1 MAQRSPDGSPVE
13 VCIDMIE
20 WNTGLLK
27 HYGIEAESSSLA
39 LSVPS
44 RPQIAFAGCVSER
57 ISTATPTLIGRSKP
71 FSYSILFSKSFYQAT
86 NGGDTLIK
94 YEYEYQN
101 SQDSLEDVEDALKGE
116 WTPDFS
122 RNIHIANATTLSE
135 ASVSIHLRELERRG
149 KAIKV
154 GKKWIHRATIP
165 ELEVWQLKR
174 TLDQLDGKQDVAK
187 KLEQRYQEKLEMKKE
202 YLREMKDQM
211 REQEFKQEQQEII
224 EMEEKRNYYREK
236 QNRLRESKRRV
247 FGMIKELQTSNSKE
261 SGNSDG
267 LLKSEPN
274 KITA

>member
-1 MAQRSPDGSPVE
+1 MDKLETR
-13 VCIDMIE
+13 
-20 WNTGLLK
+20 LK
-27 HYGIEAESSSLA
+27 KHFDAWEQGISLA
-39 LSVPS
+39 RASTTSLFGLKTDFKPTSTPL
-44 RPQIAFAGCVSER
+44 
-57 ISTATPTLIGRSKP
+57 STATPTLTRRSMP
-71 FSYSILFSKSFYQAT
+71 FSYSLLFSKSFYQQT
-86 NGGDTLIK
+86 NGGDKLIK
-94 YEYEYQN
+94 YEYKYQN
-101 SQDSLEDVEDALKGE
+101 SQDSLEDVEGALKGE

-202 YLREMKDQM
+202 HLREMKDQM
-211 REQEFKQEQQEII
+211 KEQEFKQEQQEII

-236 QNRLRESKRRV
+236 QNCLRKSKRRV

-261 SGNSDG
+261 SRNCHHTP
-267 LLKSEPN
+267 KTNPN

>member
-1 MAQRSPDGSPVE
+1 MDKLDLTLKKYFGKVE
-13 VCIDMIE
+13 KPC
-20 WNTGLLK
+20 
-27 HYGIEAESSSLA
+27 SQA
-39 LSVPS
+39 LPKAI
-44 RPQIAFAGCVSER
+44 RPKKQFSGTDSNQILP
-57 ISTATPTLIGRSKP
+57 ATSALVGRSML
-71 FSYSILFSKSFYQAT
+71 FSYSILFSKPFYQRT

-101 SQDSLEDVEDALKGE
+101 SQDSLEDVEGALKSE

-122 RNIHIANATTLSE
+122 RNIHIANASTLSE

-174 TLDQLDGKQDVAK
+174 TLDQLDGKQDIAK

-211 REQEFKQEQQEII
+211 KEQEFKQEQQEII
-224 EMEEKRNYYREK
+224 EMEEKRNFYREK
-236 QNRLRESKRRV
+236 QNRLRKSKRRV

-261 SGNSDG
+261 STNCHHIP
-267 LLKSEPN
+267 KTNPN
-274 KITA
+274 KVTA